1 MFVLVKDTHKRSN
14 TESTH
19 ALFKLYDTGNG
30 KKNKPKKHIFDRD
43 FCIIIY
49 PNINLY

>member
-30 KKNKPKKHIFDRD
+30 KKTKTKQKNIYLIEIFAQ
-43 FCIIIY
+43 
-49 PNINLY
+49 